1 MLLATVVNDSHKQNK
16 GQNFAIKLKDSGSYQ
31 IGEIIDFD
39 KLTLKNGHASLWAN
53 SRGYVQVSLK
63 GDSLDAR

>member
-39 KLTLKNGHASLWAN
+39 KLTLKTVMRAFGLIAVAMFKFH
-53 SRGYVQVSLK
+53 
-63 GDSLDAR
+63 